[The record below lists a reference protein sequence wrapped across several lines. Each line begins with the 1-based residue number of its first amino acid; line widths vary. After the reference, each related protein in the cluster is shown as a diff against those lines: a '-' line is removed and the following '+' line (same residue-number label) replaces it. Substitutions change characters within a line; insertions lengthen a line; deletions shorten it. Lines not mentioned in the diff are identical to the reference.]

1 VVTHP
6 SFKEALVAFY
16 DAQASEREQRGLR
29 ESRADLRSRFLQ
41 RLRDEERSTLIDLGA
56 GPGHDAVAFSGA
68 GIQVT
73 AIDLSTQHVALCRA
87 KGIDA
92 RVGDFYALD
101 LSAGS
106 FQAGWAMSS
115 LLHVPNRDLDA
126 VVGQIIRVLCPG
138 APLAIGLWGGIDRE
152 GIWED
157 DIAAPRRFFSL
168 RSDDHLRALLSRH
181 FEILEFDVSSPEEGL
196 GSNVHYQWCV
206 VTARSDAGH
215 TREPQHHRRTPIPPD
230 LGA

>member
-1 VVTHP
+1 MGSHR

-29 ESRADLRSRFLQ
+29 EGRADLRDRFFQ
-41 RLRDEERSTLIDLGA
+41 RLWDEGRGTLIDLGA
-56 GPGHDAVAFSGA
+56 GPGHDAVAFSRE

-73 AIDLSTQHVALCRA
+73 AIDLSAQHVALCRA
-87 KGIDA
+87 KGVEA
-92 RVGDFYALD
+92 RVGDFYTLD
-101 LSAGS
+101 FPADS

-126 VVGQIIRVLCPG
+126 VFGEILRVLCPD

-157 DIAAPRRFFSL
+157 DIAEPRRFFSL
-168 RSDDHLRALLSRH
+168 RSDDHLRVLLSQH
-181 FEILEFDVSSPEEGL
+181 FEILEFDVGSPGEGL
-196 GSNVHYQWCV
+196 GSKVHYQWCV
-206 VTARSDAGH
+206 VTARSDASH
-215 TREPQHHRRTPIPPD
+215 SREPQNNRQMPISPI
-230 LGA
+230 LEG

>member
-29 ESRADLRSRFLQ
+29 EGRADLRDRFLQ
-41 RLRDEERSTLIDLGA
+41 RLQDEGCGTLIDLGA
-56 GPGHDAVAFSGA
+56 GPCHDAVAFSRE

-73 AIDLSTQHVALCRA
+73 AIDLSAQHVAFCRA
-87 KGIDA
+87 KGIVA
-92 RVGDFYALD
+92 WVGDFYTLD
-101 LSAGS
+101 FPADS

-126 VVGQIIRVLCPG
+126 VLGEITRVLCPD

-157 DIAAPRRFFSL
+157 DIAEPRRFFSL

-181 FEILEFDVSSPEEGL
+181 FEILEFEVSLPEEGL
-196 GSNVHYQWCV
+196 GAEGHYQWCV
-206 VTARSDAGH
+206 VTARSNAGH
-215 TREPQHHRRTPIPPD
+215 SREPQD
-230 LGA
+230 N

>member
-1 VVTHP
+1 MVTHP
-6 SFKEALVAFY
+6 SFKGALIAFY
-16 DAQASEREQRGLR
+16 DAQAPEREQRGLR
-29 ESRADLRSRFLQ
+29 EGRTDLRSRFLQ
-41 RLRDEERSTLIDLGA
+41 RLRDEERRTLIDLGA
-56 GPGHDAVAFSGA
+56 GPGHDAVAFSRA

-73 AIDLSTQHVALCRA
+73 AIDLSAQHVALCRA
-87 KGIDA
+87 KRIEA
-92 RVGDFYALD
+92 WVGDFYTLD
-101 LSAGS
+101 FPADS

-126 VVGQIIRVLCPG
+126 VVGEIIRVLCPG

-157 DIAAPRRFFSL
+157 DIAEPRRFFSL
-168 RSDDHLRALLSRH
+168 RSDDHLRALLRQH

-196 GSNVHYQWCV
+196 GSKVHYQWCV
-206 VTARSDAGH
+206 VTARSDGSH
-215 TREPQHHRRTPIPPD
+215 TREPQDNRRTPIPPD

>member
-1 VVTHP
+1 MVTRP

-29 ESRADLRSRFLQ
+29 ETRADLHSRFLQ

-56 GPGHDAVAFSGA
+56 GPGHDAVAFSRA
-68 GIQVT
+68 GIEVT
-73 AIDLSTQHVALCRA
+73 AIDLSAQHVALCRA

-101 LSAGS
+101 LPTDS

-115 LLHVPNRDLDA
+115 LLHVPNRDLDT
-126 VVGQIIRVLCPG
+126 VVGEITRVLGPG

-157 DIAAPRRFFSL
+157 DIAEPKRFFSL
-168 RSDDHLRALLSRH
+168 RSDDHLHAMLSQH

-196 GSNVHYQWCV
+196 GSKVHYQWCV
-206 VTARSDAGH
+206 VTARSHAGH
-215 TREPQHHRRTPIPPD
+215 TESRKTTDGYPYPPI
-230 LGA
+230 